1 MNTEKKWMNVMV
13 KVCYGGMGVVCSL
26 ICIMGYYPLLPAFY
40 GACCLEQ
47 RRNIL
52 LYIGM
57 FVTMGYTMS
66 PGAMVKYLFILLVA
80 GTGIRFYMWA
90 NRKCAGW
97 TAGIIAGICTII
109 MNCSGMIFAKLEQRE
124 MILGLCEGV
133 IVCGMTVVFHYLL
146 QMSSEMGKVFAA
158 PFLQREVAMMQP
170 AGGYESERMQAFAE
184 AVDELSVAFA
194 AIGKK
199 EELSSH

>member
-57 FVTMGYTMS
+57 FATMGYTMS

-90 NRKCAGW
+90 N
-97 TAGIIAGICTII
+97 
-109 MNCSGMIFAKLEQRE
+109 
-124 MILGLCEGV
+124 
-133 IVCGMTVVFHYLL
+133 
-146 QMSSEMGKVFAA
+146 
-158 PFLQREVAMMQP
+158 
-170 AGGYESERMQAFAE
+170 
-184 AVDELSVAFA
+184 LSL
-194 AIGKK
+194 I
-199 EELSSH
+199 HI